1 MNNALDP
8 PLRATVDL
16 GGVPTPSHDELL
28 AMQRGDYVLR
38 ARDGALTKVPVEKST
53 LPRDPEG
60 HIQQMTVK
68 LAPDGTVYA
77 NQPTM
82 TCKSTDGGRTWT
94 RYECDDK
101 LFVQRPENRNARHQ
115 ILSDGTFVA
124 VTLLPK
130 NGGDLAEVWASGDAG
145 RSFEKLSTIGVPGE
159 FDEFDLWATP
169 LEMFRLPDDTLI
181 WGVEVRNSKYT
192 IRDGIEDK
200 WVLGK
205 HMNAVFRSVDR
216 GVTWEGPCHLSD
228 WTSDGGI
235 ARMASGRLLATLRY
249 QRAMLPGDP
258 PELMARTGASISP
271 FGTDWPY
278 KHVMLVDSEDGGRTW
293 TKHRLLTSLFGQC
306 FGFPAGLSD
315 GTAVVVHDHRY
326 PRLPSAA
333 RAMVS
338 HDEGQTWENEVYYMF
353 AAAAVSGFN
362 RSVVLPDDVVLTLG
376 GVCDRVEDLESSHG
390 VQGNSDIVAIRWK
403 PVTD

>member
-1 MNNALDP
+1 
-8 PLRATVDL
+8 
-16 GGVPTPSHDELL
+16 
-28 AMQRGDYVLR
+28 
-38 ARDGALTKVPVEKST
+38 
-53 LPRDPEG
+53 
-60 HIQQMTVK
+60 MTVK

-124 VTLLPK
+124 VMLLPK

-145 RSFEKLSTIGVPGE
+145 RSFEKLSTIGGPGE

-200 WVLGK
+200 WVSGK

-249 QRAMLPGDP
+249 QRAMLPRRP
-258 PELMARTGASISP
+258 TGANGEDQRVYQP
-271 FGTDWPY
+271 LRNGLAVQARDAGRLRGRRQDMDQAPAADEPVWP
-278 KHVMLVDSEDGGRTW
+278 VFRLSGR
-293 TKHRLLTSLFGQC
+293 
-306 FGFPAGLSD
+306 A
-315 GTAVVVHDHRY
+315 
-326 PRLPSAA
+326 
-333 RAMVS
+333 
-338 HDEGQTWENEVYYMF
+338 
-353 AAAAVSGFN
+353 
-362 RSVVLPDDVVLTLG
+362 
-376 GVCDRVEDLESSHG
+376 
-390 VQGNSDIVAIRWK
+390 
-403 PVTD
+403 